1 MSEHPAAGHR
11 PSRSAAEAAA
21 GGRSSCGARSEPT
34 STGWQPL
41 REPGGAEPRPVAD
54 SLPAVAKAIGGDGGP
69 VLVHLIQRWSAIVGD
84 AVAAHS
90 TPLSLRNGTL
100 TIAADEPAWG
110 AQIRWLEADLKVRL
124 DGAIGPGKV
133 TRIAV
138 RVRPR
143 E

>member
-1 MSEHPAAGHR
+1 MS
-11 PSRSAAEAAA
+11 
-21 GGRSSCGARSEPT
+21 GARREPK

-41 REPGGAEPRPVAD
+41 REPGGPPPRPIAA
-54 SLPAVAKAIGGDGGP
+54 SLDAVTKAIGGDGGP
-69 VLVHLIQRWSAIVGD
+69 ALVHLLRRWLEVVGE

-90 TPLSLRNGTL
+90 KPLSLRNRTL

-110 AQIRWLEADLKVRL
+110 AQIRWLEADLKARL
-124 DGAIGPGKV
+124 DDAVGPGKIA
-133 TRIAV
+133 RIAV